1 MRLPYR
7 HTIAFRKRETPS
19 GPVIPWASSIP
30 ERWTNPLRKLEKV
43 PQFAYERFNDSFVG
57 GSAKRTRAHAQ
68 RYTDAVRSFR
78 LLASKIAD
86 IEEEDGYISHE
97 AISDQ
102 HFDIAEQMKEPGEA
116 SDTPDETSTGSSAV
130 RIKLNPKA
138 RKAGVEKNN
147 INTIIM

>member
-7 HTIAFRKRETPS
+7 HTIAFRKRETAS
-19 GPVIPWASSIP
+19 GPVIPWHHLSLKGFNKDFLF
-30 ERWTNPLRKLEKV
+30 RWTNRLRKLEKV

-86 IEEEDGYISHE
+86 IEEEDGYVSMLEFILH
-97 AISDQ
+97 
-102 HFDIAEQMKEPGEA
+102 
-116 SDTPDETSTGSSAV
+116 
-130 RIKLNPKA
+130 
-138 RKAGVEKNN
+138 
-147 INTIIM
+147 